1 MPAIDRS
8 RFGPYFSVRVR
19 VWPTRAS
26 ETSQPEM

>member
-8 RFGPYFSVRVR
+8 RFGPYFSEIVR

-26 ETSQPEM
+26 SIFQSEM